1 MLTNE
6 DIDKMSY
13 NLSSEETKDILK
25 TIKATGDVTEAYST
39 TWFRIFLREAGVDG
53 LEAADKRLYPLVKEV
68 VLDGVTDPIERN
80 RLTSF
85 HRVAKHLVK
94 KALHLTNMGILTA
107 SLYHETNKSDVIRAW
122 KQFYVRNSV
131 DPVAELVKRFGVL
144 SGDALVLES
153 EGIDIQPF
161 KDAILSYVR

>member
-39 TWFRIFLREAGVDG
+39 TWFRIFLREASVRG
-53 LEAADKRLYPLVKEV
+53 LEDADSMLYPLVKEV

-94 KALHLTNMGILTA
+94 KALHLANMGILSV
-107 SLYHETNKSDVIRAW
+107 SLFPQTNKSDVLRAW
-122 KQFYVRNSV
+122 KQYHVRSSV

-153 EGIDIQPF
+153 EGLDIQPF
-161 KDAILSYVR
+161 KDAMLAYIR